1 MKNTTIM
8 VWSGGGELYAR
19 QVVASLGLIKYV
31 HRYADKQYIGVPNCL
46 GGNSTGADCIDS
58 GDHHFGTDIR
68 PDIAIDDMQSFSLGA
83 VNLIARQK

>member
-31 HRYADKQYIGVPNCL
+31 DRYADKQYIGVPNCL